1 MWHGF
6 YKLYPVQREQDNE
19 ERYGIGMKRLFDIL
33 PADFFKPLT
42 SKYRQE
48 YADCIMQL
56 FNAFKPEISYGVG
69 REIVVKELTDYFEA
83 DDVEMSFD
91 DETYVSDA
99 REKANGVIAM
109 LKRCGWIEYEQ
120 ETNHQINVVLCEYAI
135 PVIES
140 MNRVIREEEAE
151 YQGIIS
157 QIHASLQNEEL
168 YSKPYE
174 LIIKGVLENT
184 ERLLSEL
191 KKLNASIKRHMDR
204 QTNDMG
210 ADEILNHFFE
220 YHQNIGSK
228 AYLRMKTSENIS
240 YFRTAIIERIERMM
254 ESTEIMERAVAGYM
268 EVEETGDPDQA
279 YDQVIAILID
289 IKSSF
294 YRLDDIIEEIDRKH
308 ARYMRSA
315 VMRARFLLATGN
327 NLEGKLSKILDVYVR
342 QLNQEKASDQE
353 NQPDME
359 DLLTLESLFSLYPQS
374 YVSPESL
381 QTIPVTKKLGTISRF
396 SDEAGMSEEDRQL
409 YKEALRM
416 KNRSRFSRKNINEYV
431 VNLLKGRDVLPV
443 TEVPVESRR
452 DLIRIIYISIYA
464 GNHSNNYTIRRSGRQ
479 VEMQGYSLPYFDIL
493 KK

>member
-1 MWHGF
+1 
-6 YKLYPVQREQDNE
+6 
-19 ERYGIGMKRLFDIL
+19 MKRLFDIL

-48 YADCIMQL
+48 YADCIMRL

-69 REIVVKELTDYFEA
+69 REIVVKELADYFEA

-91 DETYVSDA
+91 DETFVSDA

-120 ETNHQINVVLCEYAI
+120 EVNHQINVVLCEYAI

-140 MNRVIREEEAE
+140 MNRVIRDEEAE

-168 YSKPYE
+168 YTKPYE

-210 ADEILNHFFE
+210 ADEILDHFFD

-254 ESTEIMERAVAGYM
+254 ESPEIMERAVAGYM
-268 EVEETGDPDQA
+268 EVEETEDSDQA
-279 YDQVIAILID
+279 YDQVIGILID

-327 NLEGKLSKILDVYVR
+327 NLEGKLSKILDMYVR
-342 QLNQEKASDQE
+342 ELNDEI
-353 NQPDME
+353 QPD
-359 DLLTLESLFSLYPQS
+359 LETLFSLYPQS

-381 QTIPVTKKLGTISRF
+381 QTIPVTKKLGTVSKF
-396 SDEAGMSEEDRQL
+396 SDDAGMSEEERQL

-431 VNLLKGRDVLPV
+431 VNLLDGRDELPV
-443 TEVPVESRR
+443 TEVPVAPRR

-464 GNHSNNYTIRRSGRQ
+464 GNRSNNYTIKRSGRQ

-493 KK
+493 RK

>member
-1 MWHGF
+1 
-6 YKLYPVQREQDNE
+6 
-19 ERYGIGMKRLFDIL
+19 MKALFDIL

-56 FNAFKPEISYGVG
+56 FNAFKPEISYGVN
-69 REIVVKELTDYFEA
+69 REIVVRELTDYFEA
-83 DDVEMSFD
+83 DDAEMSFD
-91 DETYVSDA
+91 DEFYVSDA
-99 REKANGVIAM
+99 REKDNGVIAI
-109 LKRCGWIEYEQ
+109 LKKCGWIEYEQ
-120 ETNHQINVVLCEYAI
+120 ETNHQINVILCEYAI

-140 MNRVIREEEAE
+140 MNRIIREEEAE

-174 LIIKGVLENT
+174 LIIKGVQENT

-191 KKLNASIKRHMDR
+191 KKLNASIKRHMDQ
-204 QTNDMG
+204 QTNDMD
-210 ADEILNHFFE
+210 AEEILNHFFE
-220 YHQNIGSK
+220 YHRNIGSK

-254 ESTEIMERAVAGYM
+254 ESADIMERATAGYM
-268 EVEETGDPDQA
+268 EVEEVADQDQA
-279 YDQVIAILID
+279 YDEVLSMLID

-294 YRLDDIIEEIDRKH
+294 YRLDDIIEEIDKKH

-327 NLEGKLSKILDVYVR
+327 NLEGKLSRIMDLYVQ
-342 QLNQEKASDQE
+342 QLNGGEE
-353 NQPDME
+353 TNLGE
-359 DLLTLESLFSLYPQS
+359 LFSLYPQN
-374 YVSPESL
+374 YISPESL
-381 QTIPVTKKLGTISRF
+381 QTIPVVRKMDTISPF
-396 SDEAGMSEEDRQL
+396 SEHAGMNEADRLL
-409 YKEALRM
+409 YKEALKR

-431 VNLLKGRDVLPV
+431 VALLGDREEIPV
-443 TEVPVESRR
+443 TEVPVKSDR

-464 GNHSNNYTIRRSGRQ
+464 GNRSNNYEIRRSRRQ
-479 VEMQGYSLPYFDIL
+479 VEMQGYSLPYFDII

>member
-1 MWHGF
+1 M
-6 YKLYPVQREQDNE
+6 R
-19 ERYGIGMKRLFDIL
+19 
-33 PADFFKPLT
+33 
-42 SKYRQE
+42 
-48 YADCIMQL
+48 L

-69 REIVVKELTDYFEA
+69 REIVVKELADYFEV

-91 DETYVSDA
+91 DETFVSDA

-120 ETNHQINVVLCEYAI
+120 EVNHQINVVLCEYAI

-140 MNRVIREEEAE
+140 MNRVIRDEEAE

-168 YSKPYE
+168 YTKPYE

-210 ADEILNHFFE
+210 ADEILDHFFD

-254 ESTEIMERAVAGYM
+254 ESPEIMERAVAGYM
-268 EVEETGDPDQA
+268 EVEETEDPDQA
-279 YDQVIAILID
+279 YDQVIGILID

-294 YRLDDIIEEIDRKH
+294 YRLYDIIEEIDRKH

-327 NLEGKLSKILDVYVR
+327 NLEGKLSKILDMYVR
-342 QLNQEKASDQE
+342 ELNDEI
-353 NQPDME
+353 QPD
-359 DLLTLESLFSLYPQS
+359 LEALFSLYPQS

-381 QTIPVTKKLGTISRF
+381 QTIPVTKKLGTVSKF
-396 SDEAGMSEEDRQL
+396 SDDAGMSEEERQL

-431 VNLLKGRDVLPV
+431 VNLLDGRDELPV
-443 TEVPVESRR
+443 TEVPVASRR

-464 GNHSNNYTIRRSGRQ
+464 GNRSNNYTIKRSGRQ

-493 KK
+493 RK

>member
-1 MWHGF
+1 
-6 YKLYPVQREQDNE
+6 
-19 ERYGIGMKRLFDIL
+19 MKALFDIL

-56 FNAFKPEISYGVG
+56 FNAFKPEISYGVN
-69 REIVVKELTDYFEA
+69 REIVVRELTDYFEA
-83 DDVEMSFD
+83 DDAEMSFD
-91 DETYVSDA
+91 DEVYVSDA
-99 REKANGVIAM
+99 REKANGVIAI
-109 LKRCGWIEYEQ
+109 LKKCGWIEYEQ
-120 ETNHQINVVLCEYAI
+120 ETNHQINVILCEYAI

-140 MNRVIREEEAE
+140 MNRIIREEEAE

-174 LIIKGVLENT
+174 LIIKGVQENT

-191 KKLNASIKRHMDR
+191 KKLNASIKRHMDQ
-204 QTNDMG
+204 QTNDMD
-210 ADEILNHFFE
+210 AEEILNHFFE
-220 YHQNIGSK
+220 YHRNIGSK

-254 ESTEIMERAVAGYM
+254 ESADIMERATAGYM
-268 EVEETGDPDQA
+268 EVEEVADQDQA
-279 YDQVIAILID
+279 YDEVLSMLID

-294 YRLDDIIEEIDRKH
+294 YRLDDIIEEIDKKH

-327 NLEGKLSKILDVYVR
+327 NLEGKLSRIMDLYVQ
-342 QLNQEKASDQE
+342 QLNGGEE
-353 NQPDME
+353 TNLGE
-359 DLLTLESLFSLYPQS
+359 LFSLYPQN
-374 YVSPESL
+374 YISPESL
-381 QTIPVTKKLGTISRF
+381 QTIPVVRKMDTISPF
-396 SDEAGMSEEDRQL
+396 SEHAGMNEADRLL
-409 YKEALRM
+409 YKEALKR

-431 VNLLKGRDVLPV
+431 VALLGDREEIPV
-443 TEVPVESRR
+443 TEVPVKSDR

-464 GNHSNNYTIRRSGRQ
+464 GNRSNNYEIRRSRRQ
-479 VEMQGYSLPYFDIL
+479 VKMQGYSLPYFDII

>member
-1 MWHGF
+1 
-6 YKLYPVQREQDNE
+6 
-19 ERYGIGMKRLFDIL
+19 MKALFDIL

-56 FNAFKPEISYGVG
+56 FNAFKPEISYGVN
-69 REIVVKELTDYFEA
+69 REIVVRELTDYFEA
-83 DDVEMSFD
+83 DDAEMSFD
-91 DETYVSDA
+91 DEVYVSDA
-99 REKANGVIAM
+99 REKANGVIAI
-109 LKRCGWIEYEQ
+109 LKKCGWIEYEQ
-120 ETNHQINVVLCEYAI
+120 ETNHQINVILCEYAI

-140 MNRVIREEEAE
+140 MNRIIREEEAE

-174 LIIKGVLENT
+174 LIIKGVQENT

-191 KKLNASIKRHMDR
+191 KKLNASIKRHMDQ
-204 QTNDMG
+204 QTNDMD
-210 ADEILNHFFE
+210 AEEILNHFFE
-220 YHQNIGSK
+220 YHRNIGSK

-254 ESTEIMERAVAGYM
+254 ESADIMERATAGYM
-268 EVEETGDPDQA
+268 EVEEVADQDQA
-279 YDQVIAILID
+279 YDEVLSMLID

-294 YRLDDIIEEIDRKH
+294 YRLDDIIEEIDKKH

-327 NLEGKLSKILDVYVR
+327 NLEGKLSRIMDLYVQ
-342 QLNQEKASDQE
+342 QLNGGEE
-353 NQPDME
+353 TNLGE
-359 DLLTLESLFSLYPQS
+359 LFSLYPQN
-374 YVSPESL
+374 YISPESL
-381 QTIPVTKKLGTISRF
+381 QTIPVVRKMDTISPF
-396 SDEAGMSEEDRQL
+396 SEHAGMNEADRLL
-409 YKEALRM
+409 YKEALKR

-431 VNLLKGRDVLPV
+431 VALLGDREEIPV
-443 TEVPVESRR
+443 TEVPVKSDR

-464 GNHSNNYTIRRSGRQ
+464 GNRSNNYEIRRSRRQ
-479 VEMQGYSLPYFDIL
+479 VEMQGYSLPYFDII

>member
-1 MWHGF
+1 
-6 YKLYPVQREQDNE
+6 
-19 ERYGIGMKRLFDIL
+19 MKRLFDIL

-56 FNAFKPEISYGVG
+56 FNAFKPEISYGVS
-69 REIVVKELTDYFEA
+69 RDIVVKELKDYFDA

-91 DETYVSDA
+91 DEIYVYDA

-109 LKRCGWIEYEQ
+109 LKKCGWIEYEQ

-220 YHQNIGSK
+220 YHRNIGSK

-254 ESTEIMERAVAGYM
+254 ESADVMDRAVAGYM
-268 EVEETGDPDQA
+268 EVEEVGDPDQA
-279 YDQVIAILID
+279 YDQVVSMLID

-327 NLEGKLSKILDVYVR
+327 NLEGKLSKILDMYVR
-342 QLNQEKASDQE
+342 QLNEEMPIDEKRQLNEEIQKD
-353 NQPDME
+353 E
-359 DLLTLESLFSLYPQS
+359 DSILDLFSLYPQN
-374 YVSPESL
+374 YISPESL
-381 QTIPVTKKLGTISRF
+381 QTIPVTKKLGTISKF
-396 SDEAGMSEEDRQL
+396 SDDTGMSEEDRQL

-431 VNLLKGRDVLPV
+431 VNLLNGRDAMPV

-464 GNHSNNYTIRRSGRQ
+464 GNHSNNYTIKRSGKQ
-479 VEMQGYSLPYFDIL
+479 VEMKGYSLPYFDIV

>member
-1 MWHGF
+1 
-6 YKLYPVQREQDNE
+6 
-19 ERYGIGMKRLFDIL
+19 MKRLFDIL
-33 PADFFKPLT
+33 PADFYKPLT

-48 YADCIMQL
+48 YADCIMRI
-56 FNAFKPEISYGVG
+56 FNSFKPEISYGVG
-69 REIVVKELTDYFEA
+69 REIVAKELTDYFET

-91 DETYVSDA
+91 DETLVSDA

-140 MNRVIREEEAE
+140 MNRIIREEEAE

-204 QTNDMG
+204 QTNEMG

-240 YFRTAIIERIERMM
+240 YFRTAIIERIERIM
-254 ESTEIMERAVAGYM
+254 ESMEIMDRAVAGYM
-268 EVEETGDPDQA
+268 EVEESKDPDQA

-342 QLNQEKASDQE
+342 ELNEE
-353 NQPDME
+353 NQPYME
-359 DLLTLESLFSLYPQS
+359 TLFSLYPQS
-374 YVSPESL
+374 YISPESL
-381 QTIPVTKKLGTISRF
+381 QTIPVVRKLGAISGF
-396 SDEAGMSEEDRQL
+396 SDHAGMSGEERLL
-409 YKEALRM
+409 YKEALRK

-431 VNLLKGRDVLPV
+431 VNLLKGREVLPV
-443 TEVPVESRR
+443 TEVPVACRR

-464 GNHSNNYTIRRSGRQ
+464 GNHSNNYTIKRSGKQ
-479 VEMQGYSLPYFDIL
+479 VEMQGYSLPYFDIVR
-493 KK
+493 K

>member
-1 MWHGF
+1 
-6 YKLYPVQREQDNE
+6 
-19 ERYGIGMKRLFDIL
+19 MKRIFDIL

-56 FNAFKPEISYGVG
+56 FNAFKPEISYGVS
-69 REIVVKELTDYFEA
+69 RDIVVKELTDYFDA
-83 DDVEMSFD
+83 DDAEMSFD
-91 DETYVSDA
+91 DEIYVYDA

-109 LKRCGWIEYEQ
+109 LKKCGWIEYEQ

-220 YHQNIGSK
+220 YHRNIGSK

-254 ESTEIMERAVAGYM
+254 ESADVMDRAVAGYM
-268 EVEETGDPDQA
+268 EVEEAGDPDQA
-279 YDQVIAILID
+279 YDQVVSMLID

-327 NLEGKLSKILDVYVR
+327 NLEGKLSKILDMYVR
-342 QLNQEKASDQE
+342 QLNEEMPIDEKRLLNEEIQQD
-353 NQPDME
+353 E
-359 DLLTLESLFSLYPQS
+359 DDILDLFSLYPQN
-374 YVSPESL
+374 YISPESL
-381 QTIPVTKKLGTISRF
+381 QTIPVTKKLGTISKF
-396 SDEAGMSEEDRQL
+396 SDDTGMSEEDRLL

-431 VNLLKGRDVLPV
+431 VNLLNGRDAMPV

-464 GNHSNNYTIRRSGRQ
+464 GNHSNNYTIKRSGKQ
-479 VEMQGYSLPYFDIL
+479 VEMKGFSLPYFDIV

>member
-1 MWHGF
+1 
-6 YKLYPVQREQDNE
+6 
-19 ERYGIGMKRLFDIL
+19 MKALFDIL

-56 FNAFKPEISYGVG
+56 FNAFKPEISYGVN
-69 REIVVKELTDYFEA
+69 REIVVRELTDYFEA
-83 DDVEMSFD
+83 DDAEMSFD
-91 DETYVSDA
+91 DEVYVSDA
-99 REKANGVIAM
+99 REKANGVIAI
-109 LKRCGWIEYEQ
+109 LKKCGWIEYEQ
-120 ETNHQINVVLCEYAI
+120 ETNHQINVILCEYAI

-140 MNRVIREEEAE
+140 MNRIIREEEAE

-174 LIIKGVLENT
+174 LIIKGVQENT

-191 KKLNASIKRHMDR
+191 KKLNASIKRHMDQ
-204 QTNDMG
+204 QTNDMD
-210 ADEILNHFFE
+210 AEEILNHFFE
-220 YHQNIGSK
+220 YHRNIGSK

-254 ESTEIMERAVAGYM
+254 ESADIMERATAGYM
-268 EVEETGDPDQA
+268 EVEEVAYQDQS
-279 YDQVIAILID
+279 YDVVLSMLIY

-294 YRLDDIIEEIDRKH
+294 YRLDDIIEEIDKKH

-327 NLEGKLSKILDVYVR
+327 NLEGKLSRIMDLYVQ
-342 QLNQEKASDQE
+342 QLNGGEE
-353 NQPDME
+353 TNLGE
-359 DLLTLESLFSLYPQS
+359 LFSLYPQN
-374 YVSPESL
+374 YISPESL
-381 QTIPVTKKLGTISRF
+381 QTIPVVRKMDTISPF
-396 SDEAGMSEEDRQL
+396 SEHAGMNEADRLL
-409 YKEALRM
+409 YKEALKR

-431 VNLLKGRDVLPV
+431 VALLGDREEIPV
-443 TEVPVESRR
+443 TEVPVKSDR

-464 GNHSNNYTIRRSGRQ
+464 GNRSNNYEIRRSRRQ
-479 VEMQGYSLPYFDIL
+479 VEMQGYSLPYFDII

>member
-1 MWHGF
+1 
-6 YKLYPVQREQDNE
+6 
-19 ERYGIGMKRLFDIL
+19 MKALFDIL

-56 FNAFKPEISYGVG
+56 FNAFKPEISYGVN
-69 REIVVKELTDYFEA
+69 REIVVRELTDYFEA
-83 DDVEMSFD
+83 DDAEMSFD
-91 DETYVSDA
+91 DEVYVSDA
-99 REKANGVIAM
+99 REKANGVIAI
-109 LKRCGWIEYEQ
+109 LKKCGWIEYEQ
-120 ETNHQINVVLCEYAI
+120 ETNHQINVILCEYAI

-140 MNRVIREEEAE
+140 MNRIIREEEAE

-174 LIIKGVLENT
+174 LIIKGVQENT

-191 KKLNASIKRHMDR
+191 KKLNASIKRHMDQ
-204 QTNDMG
+204 QTNDMD
-210 ADEILNHFFE
+210 AEEILNHFFE
-220 YHQNIGSK
+220 YHRNIGSK

-254 ESTEIMERAVAGYM
+254 ESADIMERATAGYM
-268 EVEETGDPDQA
+268 EVEEVADQDQA
-279 YDQVIAILID
+279 YDEVLSMLID

-294 YRLDDIIEEIDRKH
+294 YRLDDIIEEIDKKH

-327 NLEGKLSKILDVYVR
+327 NLEGKLSRIMDLYVQ
-342 QLNQEKASDQE
+342 QLNGGEE
-353 NQPDME
+353 TNLGE
-359 DLLTLESLFSLYPQS
+359 LFSLYPQN
-374 YVSPESL
+374 YISPESL
-381 QTIPVTKKLGTISRF
+381 QTIPVVRKMDTISPF
-396 SDEAGMSEEDRQL
+396 SEHAGMNEADRLL
-409 YKEALRM
+409 YKEALKR

-431 VNLLKGRDVLPV
+431 VALLGDREEIPV
-443 TEVPVESRR
+443 TEVTVKSDR

-464 GNHSNNYTIRRSGRQ
+464 GNRSNNYEIRRSRRQ
-479 VEMQGYSLPYFDIL
+479 VEMQGYSLPYFDII

>member
-1 MWHGF
+1 
-6 YKLYPVQREQDNE
+6 
-19 ERYGIGMKRLFDIL
+19 MKRLFDIL

-48 YADCIMQL
+48 YADCIMRL

-69 REIVVKELTDYFEA
+69 REIVVKELADYFEV
-83 DDVEMSFD
+83 DDLEMSFD
-91 DETYVSDA
+91 DETFVSDA

-120 ETNHQINVVLCEYAI
+120 EVNHQINVVLCEYAI

-140 MNRVIREEEAE
+140 MNRVIRDEEAE

-168 YSKPYE
+168 YTKPYE

-210 ADEILNHFFE
+210 ADEILDHFFD

-254 ESTEIMERAVAGYM
+254 ESPEIMERAVAGYM
-268 EVEETGDPDQA
+268 EVEETEDPDQA
-279 YDQVIAILID
+279 YDQVIGILID

-327 NLEGKLSKILDVYVR
+327 NLEGKLSKILDMYVR
-342 QLNQEKASDQE
+342 ELNDEI
-353 NQPDME
+353 QPD
-359 DLLTLESLFSLYPQS
+359 LEALFSLYPQS

-381 QTIPVTKKLGTISRF
+381 QTIPVTKKLGTVSKF
-396 SDEAGMSEEDRQL
+396 SDDAGMSEEERQL

-431 VNLLKGRDVLPV
+431 VNLLDGRDELPV
-443 TEVPVESRR
+443 TEVPVASRR

-464 GNHSNNYTIRRSGRQ
+464 GNRSNNYTIKRSGRQ

-493 KK
+493 RK

>member
-1 MWHGF
+1 M
-6 YKLYPVQREQDNE
+6 R
-19 ERYGIGMKRLFDIL
+19 
-33 PADFFKPLT
+33 
-42 SKYRQE
+42 
-48 YADCIMQL
+48 L

-69 REIVVKELTDYFEA
+69 REIVVKELADYFEV
-83 DDVEMSFD
+83 DDLEMSFD
-91 DETYVSDA
+91 DETFVSDA

-120 ETNHQINVVLCEYAI
+120 EVNHQINVVLCEYAI

-140 MNRVIREEEAE
+140 MNRVIRDEEAE

-168 YSKPYE
+168 YTKPYE

-210 ADEILNHFFE
+210 ADEILDHFFD

-254 ESTEIMERAVAGYM
+254 ESPEIMERAVAGYM
-268 EVEETGDPDQA
+268 EVEETEDPDQA
-279 YDQVIAILID
+279 YDQVIGILID

-327 NLEGKLSKILDVYVR
+327 NLEGKLSKILDMYVR
-342 QLNQEKASDQE
+342 ELNDEI
-353 NQPDME
+353 QPD
-359 DLLTLESLFSLYPQS
+359 LEALFSLYPQS

-381 QTIPVTKKLGTISRF
+381 QTIPVTKKLGTVSKF
-396 SDEAGMSEEDRQL
+396 SDDAGMSEEERQL

-431 VNLLKGRDVLPV
+431 VNLLDGRDELPV
-443 TEVPVESRR
+443 TEVPEASRR

-464 GNHSNNYTIRRSGRQ
+464 GNRSNNYTIKRSGRQ

-493 KK
+493 RK